1 MSQTEIAKLAFKAL
15 LTEVERETTSS
26 TGTEYVLDTVLV
38 LRKSTALAL
47 GSTTGVKE
55 ESL

>member
-15 LTEVERETTSS
+15 LTEVGRETTSS